1 MRDVM
6 SVRNAFTHGK
16 FVSDEKAV
24 WLSYFEGRPQK
35 KELTDNYLTEIETLL
50 RVGFDKAFELVAKIE
65 ATKLPE
71 T

>member
-1 MRDVM
+1 M

-16 FVSDEKAV
+16 LVSDEKTV
-24 WLSYFEGRPQK
+24 WLSHFEGRPQK
-35 KELTDNYLTEIETLL
+35 KELTDDYLTEIETLL
-50 RVGFDKAFELVAKIE
+50 RLGFDKTFELVAKIG